1 MSEAGSEYVTYTT
14 DSGCLA
20 VRLQLRDK
28 PEQQQPGQTG
38 LLPYIGLAELA
49 PPAALLRALA
59 AEFLGTALLVVL
71 GCGSCLGG
79 DQQDAAV
86 QIDDQAAIT
95 RISLGFGLTVA
106 ALAQTLGHVSGCHV
120 NPAVSLGLVAGGK
133 VGLVSGL
140 LYIAAQ
146 CGGAVAGAALLA
158 ASAGEARGT
167 AGLGGTAVSP
177 QLSLGGAVLVEML
190 ITAVLVMM
198 VFAAAA
204 DNLNTASVRG
214 SAPLAIGL
222 TVTACHLFAVPL
234 TGSSMNPAR
243 SLGPAAVSGNWDN
256 HWVYWVG
263 PLLGAL
269 LGALTYQLV
278 FRVRPACPARVR
290 RASKQLSPA
299 YERAVPGEDSPSV
312 EEAAG
317 GSRGKELVW
326 IEK

>member
-1 MSEAGSEYVTYTT
+1 M
-14 DSGCLA
+14 
-20 VRLQLRDK
+20 
-28 PEQQQPGQTG
+28 
-38 LLPYIGLAELA
+38 
-49 PPAALLRALA
+49 
-59 AEFLGTALLVVL
+59 
-71 GCGSCLGG
+71 
-79 DQQDAAV
+79 
-86 QIDDQAAIT
+86 
-95 RISLGFGLTVA
+95 
-106 ALAQTLGHVSGCHV
+106 
-120 NPAVSLGLVAGGK
+120 
-133 VGLVSGL
+133 SGL

-158 ASAGEARGT
+158 GAGGQARGT

-256 HWVYWVG
+256 HWVYWVDIYF
-263 PLLGAL
+263 LYYTHLV
-269 LGALTYQLV
+269 YQTEVSL
-278 FRVRPACPARVR
+278 
-290 RASKQLSPA
+290 
-299 YERAVPGEDSPSV
+299 
-312 EEAAG
+312 
-317 GSRGKELVW
+317 
-326 IEK
+326 